1 MVSHKDGS
9 IIVYD
14 KEREDSTFAPR
25 NPAKAHDVVDPSNV
39 APRTSEDAV
48 STESTEWD
56 PRGEMLV
63 TPGPS
68 GLVPPGGSK
77 EKILKNPVSHWRVS
91 RKAIYGGSSC
101 FIFFLASRLT
111 KF

>member
-25 NPAKAHDVVDPSNV
+25 NPAAASKTHDVDNPSNL
-39 APRTSEDAV
+39 APRTSEDAF

-56 PRGEMLV
+56 SRGEMLV

-68 GLVPPGGSK
+68 GLALPGGSK

-91 RKAIYGGSSC
+91 RKAIYGRSPY
-101 FIFFLASRLT
+101 IIPLLVV
-111 KF
+111 